1 MFKTDLEQ
9 YLKVVITSVFEDPE
23 NWTGIFDAINEMRI
37 MNKYHVATLMK
48 YLNKL
53 TDFIKNSVD
62 NLRSG
67 ISKNALMLT
76 TEISLNEDAVGIK
89 SPNAEQNNE
98 MILAYVN
105 TVLPSVLF
113 KTVYDKVFISREAKS
128 TINNSLKEG
137 KCLYREMINV
147 LIDDGCNNK
156 YNNKKL

>member
-1 MFKTDLEQ
+1 
-9 YLKVVITSVFEDPE
+9 
-23 NWTGIFDAINEMRI
+23 

-53 TDFIKNSVD
+53 TEFIKNSVD

-76 TEISLNEDAVGIK
+76 TEISQNGEAVGIK
-89 SPNAEQNNE
+89 SPDAEKNNE
-98 MILAYVN
+98 NILDYIN

-113 KTVYDKVFISREAKS
+113 KTVYDKVFISKEAKNA
-128 TINNSLKEG
+128 INNSLGEG
-137 KCLYREMINV
+137 KCLYREMLIV
-147 LIDDGCNNK
+147 LIEDGCNNK

>member
-1 MFKTDLEQ
+1 MFKTDIEM
-9 YLKVVITSVFEDPE
+9 YLKADLTARFEDPE
-23 NWTGIFDAINEMRI
+23 NWTGLFDAITEMRI

-76 TEISLNEDAVGIK
+76 TEISLNEDAVGID

-98 MILAYVN
+98 MILVYVN
-105 TVLPSVLF
+105 TVMPSVLF

-137 KCLYREMINV
+137 KCLYREMLVV
-147 LIDDGCNNK
+147 LIEDGCNNK
-156 YNNKKL
+156 Y

>member
-1 MFKTDLEQ
+1 
-9 YLKVVITSVFEDPE
+9 
-23 NWTGIFDAINEMRI
+23 
-37 MNKYHVATLMK
+37 
-48 YLNKL
+48 
-53 TDFIKNSVD
+53 
-62 NLRSG
+62 
-67 ISKNALMLT
+67 MLT
-76 TEISLNEDAVGIK
+76 TEISLKEDAVGIK

-113 KTVYDKVFISREAKS
+113 KTVYDLVFVSREAKN

-137 KCLYREMINV
+137 KCLYREMIIV